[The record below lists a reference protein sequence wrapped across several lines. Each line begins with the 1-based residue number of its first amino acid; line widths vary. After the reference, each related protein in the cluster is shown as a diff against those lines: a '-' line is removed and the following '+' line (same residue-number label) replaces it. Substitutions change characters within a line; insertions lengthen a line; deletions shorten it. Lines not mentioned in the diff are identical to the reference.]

1 MEFKSL
7 ITNPPA
13 LTEQSP
19 SQASQHDAR
28 QKMTDVFMEDA
39 ASVHHGSPSF
49 PLQRGSPA
57 PPEFALDDIES
68 NLSAMRAS
76 LQAECL
82 EVEVDQLRSENEA
95 LINQVTTLVARLRQV
110 GKHVWHA
117 ELVLMSRALLLYSDP

>member
-7 ITNPPA
+7 VTKPPA
-13 LTEQSP
+13 LPEQSP

-28 QKMTDVFMEDA
+28 QKMKDVFMEHA
-39 ASVHHGSPSF
+39 ASVQQGSPSF
-49 PLQRGSPA
+49 SQRGSPE

-82 EVEVDQLRSENEA
+82 EVEVDQLRSENQA
-95 LINQVTTLVARLRQV
+95 LINQVTTLVVRLRQV
-110 GKHVWHA
+110 RKHVLHA
-117 ELVLMSRALLLYSDP
+117 KLVLLSRALLLYS